1 MQALILAGGKGS
13 RMGLDIAKCSVDILD
28 IPIINYVINSLD
40 EVGISDINI
49 VVGYKKDDII
59 KCTKHK
65 YNYIVQEQQLGTG
78 NAVKIALDY
87 IKDDVII
94 IPGDTLVLD
103 SLDEFIRYHYE
114 NKNICLLFINNL

>member
-103 SLDEFIRYHYE
+103 SLDNFIRYQIGRASCRE
-114 NKNICLLFINNL
+114 RV